1 MKKKKREESS
11 TSSAI
16 IKGFI
21 KLFFN
26 FLNHAIKDWENKF
39 SSKGYNELSQ
49 KYDVFEKRFYK
60 DIKEL
65 KTKIEKLTL
74 RVFWLNFLAVI
85 LLICVLVELI
95 LLIIKLI

>member
-1 MKKKKREESS
+1 MKKKIKEDVNTRS
-11 TSSAI
+11 TI

-21 KLFFN
+21 KLFFS

-65 KTKIEKLTL
+65 KNKIEKLTL
-74 RVFWLNFLAVI
+74 RLFWLNFLTVI
-85 LLICVLVELI
+85 LLIFVVIELI
-95 LLIIKLI
+95 LLIVKLM